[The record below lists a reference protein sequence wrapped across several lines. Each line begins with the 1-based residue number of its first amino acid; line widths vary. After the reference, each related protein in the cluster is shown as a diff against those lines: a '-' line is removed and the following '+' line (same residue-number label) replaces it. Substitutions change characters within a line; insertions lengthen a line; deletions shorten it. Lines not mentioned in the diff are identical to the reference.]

1 MKNEKVIK
9 VELSEVVAHARAD
22 TGMTIVQMIRANI
35 GRVMMKMT
43 NGNPGDTT
51 ILTEEVR
58 DFMVMM
64 EKEIFMELE
73 RQAMEVM
80 AETDDDIPNFSME
93 GLTIDIPEYA
103 VLSEDDE
110 EMEFEAELKRFV
122 EDLLGDM

>member
-9 VELSEVVAHARAD
+9 VELTEVVAHARAD

-35 GRVMMKMT
+35 GRVMMKLT